1 MVDHHSFSAY
11 TSAMLQ
17 FVAYPAWISPFVVPG
32 LPVRWYS
39 MMYLVAF
46 AITFILFI
54 KQRNKGLIDCSNDD
68 TYTLF
73 LYVIAGLI
81 LGARLFST
89 LFYDGSLYY
98 WKHPWLIFWP
108 FSNGR
113 FVGLP
118 GMSYH
123 GGLIGVVVG
132 GVLFARKYRMNF
144 LNIADTLA
152 AGIPLGYTFGR
163 LGNFINGELW
173 GRVSTASWA
182 MVFPNAPSF
191 STNYEWV
198 RNTADTIGLQ
208 YVPGAMLNL
217 PRHPSQLYEALF
229 EGILLW
235 IFLWFFIRRRNRFP
249 GYTVSWY
256 LIGYGFFR
264 FVIEYFREPDANLGF
279 IISGGENT
287 DPTAL
292 FLSPLNISM
301 GQILSF
307 AMIIAGIA
315 FLYIG
320 SRRNPKPAEQKKKQ
334 ATEKKRN

>member
-1 MVDHHSFSAY
+1 MVDHHCFSAY

-17 FVAYPAWISPFVVPG
+17 YIAYPAWISPLVIPG
-32 LPVRWYS
+32 LPIRWYS

-46 AITFILFI
+46 GITYILFVR
-54 KQRNKGLIDCSNDD
+54 QRNKGLIDCSNDD

-73 LYVIAGLI
+73 LFVIAGLI

-123 GGLIGVVVG
+123 GGLVG
-132 GVLFARKYRMNF
+132 AVAGALLFARKYRMNF
-144 LNIADTLA
+144 LDIADTMV

-173 GRVSTASWA
+173 GRVSTVSWA
-182 MVFPNAPSF
+182 MVFPNAPPF

-198 RNTADTIGLQ
+198 RNIADSIGMQ
-208 YVPGAMLNL
+208 YVAGAMVNL

-229 EGILLW
+229 EGVLLW
-235 IFLWFFIRRRNRFP
+235 VFLWFFIRKRSRFK
-249 GYTVSWY
+249 GYTLSWY
-256 LIGYGFFR
+256 LIGYGLTR
-264 FVIEYFREPDANLGF
+264 FVIEYLREPDANLGF
-279 IISGGENT
+279 IISGGARTE
-287 DPTAL
+287 PIAL

-301 GQILSF
+301 GQLLSF
-307 AMIIAGIA
+307 AMIVAGVV
-315 FLYIG
+315 FLLVG
-320 SRRNPKPAEQKKKQ
+320 NRRKPMEVKKNQ
-334 ATEKKRN
+334 AKKKKRN